1 MKVIELRDDWG
12 LDHLVVSERPKPDL
26 GPGQVLIV
34 MQAASLNFRDTVM
47 VERGYGRRSGQLP
60 IVPLSDGAGE
70 IVAVGDGVSRVRVGD
85 LVCPAFSQT
94 WITGP
99 LKEDYWPGM
108 LGGPRDGVLQEFM
121 ALDETGVVKAPH
133 GYNALQAATLPCA
146 AITAW
151 SAVAVQGRVKP
162 GDVVLVQGSGGV
174 SLFALQFAKML
185 GARVI
190 ATSSRAAK
198 LERLEALGADHVINY
213 AEDASWG
220 RTARALAGGAG
231 VDLVV
236 EVGGSRTL
244 EQSLRAVRGGGTVAM
259 IGVLSGGLAEL
270 NLGLVVT
277 QNIRLQ
283 GVTIGNRDMLEGLIG
298 AIEQNG
304 LDPVID
310 EHVFAFDDA
319 ADALRALPKGEHF
332 GKICIQF

>member
-1 MKVIELRDDWG
+1 MKVIELRGDWG
-12 LDHLVVSERPKPDL
+12 LDHLVRGERPKPEP
-26 GPGQVLIV
+26 GPGQVLIA
-34 MQAASLNFRDTVM
+34 MKAASLNFRDTVM
-47 VERGYGRRSGQLP
+47 VERGYGRRSGELP
-60 IVPLSDGAGE
+60 LVPLSDGAGE
-70 IVAVGDGVSRVRVGD
+70 IVATGDGVSRVKVGD

-94 WITGP
+94 WFSGQI
-99 LKEDYWPGM
+99 KEEYWPGM

-121 ALDETGVVKAPH
+121 VLDETGVVKAPH
-133 GYNALQAATLPCA
+133 GYSALQAATLPCA

-151 SAVAVQGRVKP
+151 SAVAVQGRINP

-190 ATSSRAAK
+190 ATSSSASK
-198 LERLEALGADHVINY
+198 LERLEQLGADHVINY

-236 EVGGSRTL
+236 EVGGGRTL
-244 EQSLRAVRGGGTVAM
+244 EQSLRAVRGNGTIAM

-283 GVTIGNRDMLEGLIG
+283 GVTIGNRDMLESLIA
-298 AIEQNG
+298 AIDQNG

-310 EHVFAFDDA
+310 DHVYAFDDA
-319 ADALRALPKGEHF
+319 AEALGALPKGAHF
-332 GKICIQF
+332 GKICIAY